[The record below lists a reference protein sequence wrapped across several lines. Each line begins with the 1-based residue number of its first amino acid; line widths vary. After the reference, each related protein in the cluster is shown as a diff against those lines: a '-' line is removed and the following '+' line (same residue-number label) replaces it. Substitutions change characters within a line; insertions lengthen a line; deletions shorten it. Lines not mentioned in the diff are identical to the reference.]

1 MIIGHK
7 KQWERLKDTI
17 LKNNIPHAVLFSG
30 EEGIGKKKVALN
42 FASLLLFNNDSD
54 ENVDKLLKGLSPDF
68 YLLEP
73 EGGKIKVDDVRII
86 NRKIS
91 LSSEGF
97 KVVIID
103 KAHLMNPEAQ
113 NCFLKTLEEPKGR
126 TVIIM
131 ITEHPDRLLPT
142 IYSRVQQL
150 KFYAPSRK
158 EIMIFLKSKDL
169 KEEEIEKIY
178 FSSFGKPGLVINFLE
193 SSNNLK
199 KREEEIKRFMNI
211 IINKENFAV
220 RFKYAEELSK
230 RDDLTE
236 VFNLWLSFFHYL
248 LLSKEDILENKIILN
263 KYIEGI
269 SLVKIKNIAKE
280 IQNTYFLISSTNVN
294 VRLALEILLIKI

>member
-1 MIIGHK
+1 MIIGHS

-30 EEGIGKKKVALN
+30 EEGIGKKKVALR
-42 FASLLLFNNDSD
+42 FASLLLFNDDSD
-54 ENVDKLLKGLSPDF
+54 IAVEKLLKGLSPDF
-68 YLLEP
+68 YFLEP
-73 EGGKIKVDDVRII
+73 EGERIKIDEVRAI
-86 NRKIS
+86 NKKIS

-97 KVVIID
+97 KIVIVD

-131 ITEHPDRLLPT
+131 ITEHPERLLPT
-142 IYSRVQQL
+142 INSRVQQL
-150 KFYAPSRK
+150 KFYAPTKK
-158 EIMIFLKSKDL
+158 EIISFLKSKEL
-169 KEEEIEKIY
+169 KEEEIDKIY
-178 FSSFGKPGLVINFLE
+178 FSAFGKPGLVINFLE
-193 SSNNLK
+193 SLDSLK
-199 KREEEIKRFMNI
+199 KREDEMERFMNI
-211 IINKENFAV
+211 VFKNENFAV

-248 LLSKEDILENKIILN
+248 LLSKEGILGKNIILE

-269 SLVKIKNIAKE
+269 SLERINNIAKE

-294 VRLALEILLIKI
+294 LRLALEILLIKI